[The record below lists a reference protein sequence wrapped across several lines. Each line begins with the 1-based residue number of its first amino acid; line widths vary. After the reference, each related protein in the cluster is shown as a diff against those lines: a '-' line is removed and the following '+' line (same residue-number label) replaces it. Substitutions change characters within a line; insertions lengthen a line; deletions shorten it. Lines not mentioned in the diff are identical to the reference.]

1 MENESL
7 NSKELFFFDAR
18 RFEDDERSWRSGCGY
33 GMKWKIFE
41 S

>member
-7 NSKELFFFDAR
+7 NSKELFFFD